1 MMKISKSISV
11 IAASLAM
18 VALTVSCD
26 RRKAENTSTSGL
38 ATIACDATFE
48 NILSQEIDVFEYI
61 YPEAS
66 IMPYYVDEH
75 AVLDSLMNFGTKMA
89 ITTRPLTDKEVEYF
103 KSNNKNVLQSQ
114 IAVDAIALIVNP
126 ANPTEMLSKKE
137 ISQILTGEL
146 SDWGKVT
153 PGGEGDIKIVF
164 DHQGSSTVHYMRDSL
179 LNGAD
184 FGPNVFAQ
192 KTPQAVFDA
201 VAADK
206 KAIGVIGVSWITGDL
221 KGREMTREE
230 MAKAVENNDSTEVT
244 FSEKVKVLKV
254 HRDDEVTAYKPYQYY
269 IYTGEYPL
277 YRQIYMITTGAG
289 GSISRGF
296 YSFVTGFQGQKIM
309 LMTGI
314 LPKVIHAQMVNL
326 N

>member
-1 MMKISKSISV
+1 M
-11 IAASLAM
+11 
-18 VALTVSCD
+18 
-26 RRKAENTSTSGL
+26 
-38 ATIACDATFE
+38 
-48 NILSQEIDVFEYI
+48 
-61 YPEAS
+61 
-66 IMPYYVDEH
+66 
-75 AVLDSLMNFGTKMA
+75 
-89 ITTRPLTDKEVEYF
+89 
-103 KSNNKNVLQSQ
+103 
-114 IAVDAIALIVNP
+114 
-126 ANPTEMLSKKE
+126 
-137 ISQILTGEL
+137 
-146 SDWGKVT
+146 
-153 PGGEGDIKIVF
+153 
-164 DHQGSSTVHYMRDSL
+164 
-179 LNGAD
+179 
-184 FGPNVFAQ
+184 
-192 KTPQAVFDA
+192 FDA

-314 LPKVIHAQMVNL
+314 LPKVIHTQMVNL

>member
-1 MMKISKSISV
+1 MKIHKKTLPLM
-11 IAASLAM
+11 AAGMLLAA
-18 VALTVSCD
+18 VTVSCD
-26 RRKAENTSTSGL
+26 RHKAESTSTSGI

-75 AVLDSLMNFGTKMA
+75 AAIDSLMNFSTKMA
-89 ITTRPLTDKEVEYF
+89 ITTRPLTEKEVEYF
-103 KSNNKNVLQSQ
+103 KSNKKNVRQSQ

-137 ISQILTGEL
+137 IAQILTGEL
-146 SDWGKVT
+146 SDWDKVT
-153 PGGEGDIKIVF
+153 PGIDGQIKVVF

-184 FGPNVFAQ
+184 FGENVFAQ

-206 KAIGVIGVSWITGDL
+206 KSIGVIGVSWITGDL

-230 MAKAVENNDSTEVT
+230 LAAAVERNDSTEIT
-244 FSEKVKVLKV
+244 FSDKIKVLKV
-254 HRDDEVTAYKPYQYY
+254 HRDDEVTAFKPYQYY

-277 YRQIYMITTGAG
+277 YRQIYMITTAAGAT
-289 GSISRGF
+289 ISSGF

-314 LPKVIHAQMVNL
+314 LPKVIRPQMVNI